1 MAISL
6 SESLHIGFT
15 DIMTRKVRS
24 IVTIFGI
31 ILGVMSIMVVLAI
44 VNGMNKTTLAW
55 MQERGGVNK
64 IQVRRNWGWDYRK
77 GGKMYFSLDEIKLIR
92 DLIPDVLAFNATVR
106 AYQMPVRKAA
116 VTFTGEVLG
125 VMPDMK
131 IVDEWDVS
139 SGRFIN
145 RLDIDMNNNVAVLG
159 STVASELFA
168 SKNPLGEYVNVRGQQ
183 LMVVGIMET
192 KFFANQGGGRAFGGE
207 NAMEYLNRR
216 TFVPISTMMHK
227 ISPNQVIESFE
238 IKTHDS
244 EQAKVL
250 RPLLENI
257 VLNLRQGKEIFS
269 VDSAEEQL
277 AQMKQNSIMFTAI
290 FVMIA
295 VISLLV
301 GGIVIMNIMLASVK
315 ERTRE
320 IGVRL
325 AIGARR
331 FDIFTQFLVQ
341 TVLITTIGGML
352 GIALGYSLLGVISK
366 YLGISVIASAQMI
379 GIALLVSIGVGLL
392 FGIMPAVR
400 ASNLD
405 PVIALREE

>member
-1 MAISL
+1 
-6 SESLHIGFT
+6 
-15 DIMTRKVRS
+15 
-24 IVTIFGI
+24 
-31 ILGVMSIMVVLAI
+31 MSIMVVLAI
-44 VNGMNKTTLAW
+44 VNGMNKSTLAW

-77 GGKMYFSLDEIKLIR
+77 GGKMFFTLDEIKLVR
-92 DLIPDVLAFNATVR
+92 DLIPEVLAFNATLR
-106 AYQMPVRKAA
+106 TYQMPVKKGA

-125 VMPDMK
+125 VMPDMR

-145 RLDIDMNNNVAVLG
+145 RLDIDLNNNVVVLG
-159 STVASELFA
+159 STVAKELFA
-168 SKNPLGEYVNVRGQQ
+168 SKNPLGEHVNVRGQQ
-183 LMVVGIMET
+183 LMVIGVMDT
-192 KFFANQGGGRAFGGE
+192 KYFENQGGGRAFGGE

-216 TFVPISTMMHK
+216 SFVPISTMMHK
-227 ISPNQVIESFE
+227 ISPHQVIESFE
-238 IKTHDS
+238 VKTFNADQS
-244 EQAKVL
+244 KTL
-250 RPLLENI
+250 RPQLENI

-331 FDIFTQFLVQ
+331 FDIFIQFLVQ
-341 TVLITTIGGML
+341 TILITSIGGIL
-352 GIALGYSLLGVISK
+352 GIALGYSILGLVSN
-366 YLGISVIASAQMI
+366 YLGISVLASAQMI
-379 GIALLVSIGVGLL
+379 WVALLVSIGVGLL